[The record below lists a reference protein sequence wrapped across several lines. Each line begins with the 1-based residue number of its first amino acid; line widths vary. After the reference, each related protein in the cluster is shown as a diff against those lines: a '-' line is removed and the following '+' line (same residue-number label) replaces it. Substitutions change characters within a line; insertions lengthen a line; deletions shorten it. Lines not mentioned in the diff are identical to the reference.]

1 MIFGVKENKAAL
13 GQFTSEKCTSCKNS
27 SKYIFYRITKFIVI
41 FFIKLIPISNRYES
55 ECLECGDTIKI
66 DKKAGKMLAKQ
77 KFGVENSNQNF
88 LIFIKLFLAAVVV
101 AAAVVLPMILIVP
114 PLSPDMVKTLV
125 DEPGNYTIVDKDDRT
140 LAVVK
145 VEEDQKKLTFY
156 NDISDYKT
164 PDGRTFELHKYYEET
179 QIDNGTQMSAKV
191 DNIGTLI
198 DKNKVNVQ
206 RYYYDIAKGTY
217 GFAIGITD
225 LSSIEY
231 MDKKTVYPLTYVV
244 SANQT
249 MNSKL
254 VIFNESDWEI
264 DARFEIT
271 EDGSEKLIDLQFMEK
286 KDGRVISETSYLPQA
301 KDGSVIYLGSL
312 SSESSGQDYYDFVKN
327 NDLQINYIEDYTYFD
342 DTNIIMNSTTT
353 TTDENGNTNVSEEK
367 YNVVEKSGYYIL
379 TDAS

>member
-13 GQFTSEKCTSCKNS
+13 GQFTSENCASCKNS

-55 ECLECGDTIKI
+55 ECLECEDIIKI
-66 DKKAGKMLAKQ
+66 DKKAGKKLAKQ

-88 LIFIKLFLAAVVV
+88 LIFVKLFFVAIVV
-101 AAAVVLPMILIVP
+101 AAAVVLPMILITP
-114 PLSPDMVKTLV
+114 PLSPNMVKTLV
-125 DEPGNYTIVDKDDRT
+125 DEPGSYTIVDKDDRT
-140 LAVVK
+140 LAVVQ
-145 VEEDQKKLTFY
+145 VVDDQKKLTFY

-164 PDGRTFELHKYYEET
+164 PDGKMFELHKYYEEKQT
-179 QIDNGTQMSAKV
+179 EDGTQMAAKV

-198 DKNKVNVQ
+198 DDNRVNVQ
-206 RYYYDIAKGTY
+206 RYYYDIANGTY
-217 GFAIGITD
+217 GFAIGVTD

-231 MDKKTVYPLTYVV
+231 TNKKTVYPLSYVI

-249 MNSKL
+249 MTSTL

-271 EDGSEKLIDLQFMEK
+271 EDGTEKLIDIQFMEK
-286 KDGRVISETSYLPQA
+286 QDGRVVSETSYLPQA

-312 SSESSGQDYYDFVKN
+312 SSASSGQEYYDFIMN
-327 NDLQINYIEDYTYFD
+327 TDLQISYKENYTYFEN
-342 DTNIIMNSTTT
+342 TNIIMNSTTT

-367 YNVVEKSGYYIL
+367 YDIVKKSGYYIL